1 MEGEDTVSSTD
12 TKRSLLN
19 EIVSL
24 NQQVIEQFESY
35 KNVVQMLNHFSA
47 EYETNLAEITSITEQ
62 EDAMYQ
68 IPAFLSNLSEVVT
81 NSGLYTDEEAFKMEA
96 DVATPWSEE
105 MTRLSRLKTKL
116 ARDNEDLGGLM
127 KTLNKQV
134 SEASSKLTRMQEA
147 LKELHALNSRGGT

>member
-12 TKRSLLN
+12 TKRNLLN

-24 NQQVIEQFESY
+24 NQQVVEQFESY

-47 EYETNLAEITSITEQ
+47 EYETNLAQITSITEQ
-62 EDAMYQ
+62 EDNMYQ
-68 IPAFLSNLSEVVT
+68 IPTFLQSLSDVVT
-81 NSGLYTDEEAFKMEA
+81 SSGLYSDEEAFNMEA

-105 MTRLSRLKTKL
+105 MTRLARVKDKL
-116 ARDNEDLGGLM
+116 AKDNENLGGLM

-134 SEASSKLTRMQEA
+134 SEASAKLTRLQEA
-147 LKELHALNSRGGT
+147 LKDLHALNSRGGT